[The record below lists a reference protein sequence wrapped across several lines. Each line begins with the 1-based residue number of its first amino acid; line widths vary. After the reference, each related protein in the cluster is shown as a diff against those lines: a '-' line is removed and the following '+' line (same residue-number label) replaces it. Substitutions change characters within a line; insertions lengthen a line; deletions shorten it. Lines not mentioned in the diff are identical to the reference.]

1 MVDEKEGY
9 MTSVLCQQHGP
20 HKRPIAY
27 FSAKLDAVAQGLP
40 ACLRAVAAAEKAVL
54 ASRDIVAYSPLTLLV
69 PHAVHRILQDQKVS
83 HLSAQRWLRYHTTLL
98 DMPNITVKRCTSL
111 NPATLLPTAEDG
123 EPHDCVA
130 VLTETCTPRLDLKD
144 EPLTNPDLVL
154 FVDGSAS
161 RDQHGV
167 NKVGC
172 AVVTASEVLVAK
184 PLPSTYSAQAAELVD
199 VIEACKLA
207 EGKSAMVFTDSRYAW
222 GVASDFAAIWKHRK
236 FLTSNGTHIKHHQ
249 LVAELLE
256 SILLPKELAIVKC
269 AAHQKG
275 TDYITK
281 GNAKADLAAKAA
293 ALKPHIQASAI
304 PVTNLTVSLADIQSS
319 ATAAEIRRWKQ
330 DKCSLTPQGWMHA
343 PTNKP
348 CLPKAYTRGLIK
360 IVHGRSH
367 MSKGGIVDTLRK
379 QWYAP
384 GLTNLTQKF
393 CSQCLICAQHS
404 VKAAHAQTS
413 TAGHPPATE
422 PFQHWQI
429 DFVELTQAEGKKY
442 MLVCVCMFSKWTEAF
457 PTGRHPTS
465 MLHSRTKRD
474 LPDTNTHKWVSKTWI
489 TADTKVPWDHR
500 IWGGGAKV
508 WQQVFPWVGLG
519 EVRDHV
525 EINRYAL
532 LRLINATATMGEG
545 TKTELAALRDMVLQ
559 HRLTLDL
566 LTAAQGGVCKI
577 IGTTCCTYIP
587 DEGQDHGKIAEAL
600 RNLTALQRY
609 VEDATRGAEQTG
621 WLEQLTALWGLLT
634 VVLPMLIGL
643 FFIKLLIPCML
654 SHCSSLLLRSF
665 SLQQNQLTYIAT
677 LPLPDENALELG
689 DLFDGPPV
697 SV

>member
-20 HKRPIAY
+20 HKRPVAY
-27 FSAKLDAVAQGLP
+27 FYAKLDAVAQGLP
-40 ACLRAVAAAEKAVL
+40 ACHRAVAAAEKAVL

-69 PHAVHRILQDQKVS
+69 PHVVHRILQDQKVS

-161 RDQHGV
+161 RDRHGV

-184 PLPSTYSAQAAELVD
+184 PLPSTYSAQAAELVAL
-199 VIEACKLA
+199 IEACKLA
-207 EGKSAMVFTDSRYAW
+207 EGKSATVFTDSRYAW

-275 TDYITK
+275 TGYITK

-348 CLPKAYTRGLIK
+348 CLPKAYARGLIK

-379 QWYAP
+379 QWW
-384 GLTNLTQKF
+384 GLPTRISSDNGTPFVQRGLIDLTKYLDIDMRKH
-393 CSQCLICAQHS
+393 CSYHPASAGAVERMNGTLKNGLAKMHQDTGLSWVKCLPLVLWQIRTRPQPKTGLSAFEIVFGRPPNIGVGPPLQDQVLLSDTLVAYCSKLYTILSDIYPQ
-404 VKAAHAQTS
+404 VKAVLPS
-413 TAGHPPATE
+413 PADQFLHDFK
-422 PFQHWQI
+422 PGDWVLIKDLRRQHWKDTRWRGPYQ
-429 DFVELTQAEGKKY
+429 
-442 MLVCVCMFSKWTEAF
+442 ML
-457 PTGRHPTS
+457 P
-465 MLHSRTKRD
+465 
-474 LPDTNTHKWVSKTWI
+474 
-489 TADTKVPWDHR
+489 
-500 IWGGGAKV
+500 
-508 WQQVFPWVGLG
+508 
-519 EVRDHV
+519 
-525 EINRYAL
+525 
-532 LRLINATATMGEG
+532 
-545 TKTELAALRDMVLQ
+545 
-559 HRLTLDL
+559 
-566 LTAAQGGVCKI
+566 
-577 IGTTCCTYIP
+577 
-587 DEGQDHGKIAEAL
+587 
-600 RNLTALQRY
+600 
-609 VEDATRGAEQTG
+609 
-621 WLEQLTALWGLLT
+621 
-634 VVLPMLIGL
+634 
-643 FFIKLLIPCML
+643 
-654 SHCSSLLLRSF
+654 
-665 SLQQNQLTYIAT
+665 
-677 LPLPDENALELG
+677 
-689 DLFDGPPV
+689 
-697 SV
+697 

>member
-1 MVDEKEGY
+1 
-9 MTSVLCQQHGP
+9 
-20 HKRPIAY
+20 
-27 FSAKLDAVAQGLP
+27 
-40 ACLRAVAAAEKAVL
+40 
-54 ASRDIVAYSPLTLLV
+54 
-69 PHAVHRILQDQKVS
+69 
-83 HLSAQRWLRYHTTLL
+83 
-98 DMPNITVKRCTSL
+98 MPNITVKRCTSL

-161 RDQHGV
+161 RDRHGV

-184 PLPSTYSAQAAELVD
+184 PLPSTYSAQAAELVAL
-199 VIEACKLA
+199 IEACKLA
-207 EGKSAMVFTDSRYAW
+207 EGKSATVFTDSRYAW

-293 ALKPHIQASAI
+293 ALKPHIQASTI

-330 DKCSLTPQGWMHA
+330 DKCSLTPQGWMNA

-404 VKAAHAQTS
+404 AKAAHAQTS

-457 PTGRHPTS
+457 PTGKQDAQAV
-465 MLHSRTKRD
+465 TKM
-474 LPDTNTHKWVSKTWI
+474 
-489 TADTKVPWDHR
+489 
-500 IWGGGAKV
+500 
-508 WQQVFPWVGLG
+508 
-519 EVRDHV
+519 
-525 EINRYAL
+525 L
-532 LRLINATATMGEG
+532 LREIIPRWGLPTRISSDNGTPFVQRGLIDLTKHLGIDMRKHCSYHPASAGAVERMNG
-545 TKTELAALRDMVLQ
+545 TLKNGLAKMHQDTELSWVK
-559 HRLTLDL
+559 
-566 LTAAQGGVCKI
+566 C
-577 IGTTCCTYIP
+577 
-587 DEGQDHGKIAEAL
+587 
-600 RNLTALQRY
+600 
-609 VEDATRGAEQTG
+609 
-621 WLEQLTALWGLLT
+621 
-634 VVLPMLIGL
+634 
-643 FFIKLLIPCML
+643 
-654 SHCSSLLLRSF
+654 
-665 SLQQNQLTYIAT
+665 
-677 LPLPDENALELG
+677 LPLVLWQMRTRPQPKTGLK
-689 DLFDGPPV
+689 V
-697 SV
+697 R

>member
-1 MVDEKEGY
+1 
-9 MTSVLCQQHGP
+9 
-20 HKRPIAY
+20 
-27 FSAKLDAVAQGLP
+27 
-40 ACLRAVAAAEKAVL
+40 
-54 ASRDIVAYSPLTLLV
+54 
-69 PHAVHRILQDQKVS
+69 
-83 HLSAQRWLRYHTTLL
+83 
-98 DMPNITVKRCTSL
+98 MPNITVKRCTSL
-111 NPATLLPTAEDG
+111 NPATLLPAAEDG

-161 RDQHGV
+161 RDRHGV

-184 PLPSTYSAQAAELVD
+184 PLPSTYSAQAAELVAL
-199 VIEACKLA
+199 IEACKLA
-207 EGKSAMVFTDSRYAW
+207 E
-222 GVASDFAAIWKHRK
+222 
-236 FLTSNGTHIKHHQ
+236 
-249 LVAELLE
+249 
-256 SILLPKELAIVKC
+256 
-269 AAHQKG
+269 
-275 TDYITK
+275 
-281 GNAKADLAAKAA
+281 
-293 ALKPHIQASAI
+293 
-304 PVTNLTVSLADIQSS
+304 DIQSS

-348 CLPKAYTRGLIK
+348 CLPKAYARGLIK

-404 VKAAHAQTS
+404 AKAAHAQTS

-442 MLVCVCMFSKWTEAF
+442 MLVCICMFSKWTEAF

-525 EINRYAL
+525 ERNRYAL

-545 TKTELAALRDMVLQ
+545 TKTELAALCDMVLQ

-566 LTAAQGGVCKI
+566 LNAAQGGVCKI

-609 VEDATRGAEQTG
+609 VEDATRGAKPTG
-621 WLEQLTALWGLLT
+621 WLE
-634 VVLPMLIGL
+634 
-643 FFIKLLIPCML
+643 
-654 SHCSSLLLRSF
+654 
-665 SLQQNQLTYIAT
+665 
-677 LPLPDENALELG
+677 
-689 DLFDGPPV
+689 
-697 SV
+697 